1 MATKS
6 RLLRLVKNAV
16 RETDWSAQKWR
27 HPDMTK
33 ILVPFRMMLHPVS
46 ACSEIKYEGRGS
58 LALAN
63 LLALLYLLCGV
74 LRNVAYGFVYN
85 QGQQESFNLWPVFVQ
100 TIGILLMWLLS
111 SWSLSTLM
119 SGEGKLGEIWI
130 TTCYAMLP
138 TILLTLPTVALTN
151 VFVAE
156 EAAIIALLETLMA
169 GWSIFLLVFATLVV
183 QQYTLKKTLLMM
195 LLTVIGIV
203 CIVFLIILFFSLFQQ
218 LYIFL
223 DTVFREVLTRMP

>member
-1 MATKS
+1 
-6 RLLRLVKNAV
+6 
-16 RETDWSAQKWR
+16 
-27 HPDMTK
+27 
-33 ILVPFRMMLHPVS
+33 
-46 ACSEIKYEGRGS
+46 
-58 LALAN
+58 
-63 LLALLYLLCGV
+63 
-74 LRNVAYGFVYN
+74 
-85 QGQQESFNLWPVFVQ
+85 
-100 TIGILLMWLLS
+100 
-111 SWSLSTLM
+111 M

-138 TILLTLPTVALTN
+138 TILLTLPTVGLTN